1 MKKASGFEPVSPE
14 PEKMTDSCLHKLS
27 SDLASLLMEEEDSDM
42 TLVSNTGDHLPVH
55 ALLLKARSTYFR
67 TLLSTRW
74 EVGKEV
80 MMEVGKEALTMI
92 VTFLY
97 TGKLDKE
104 EVAVEILFEVL
115 QNARMMQITDLEEEV
130 KTHII
135 SNLVGGSKLTDAAQ
149 VFNILNLGLENK
161 FPEVVKP
168 CLAFCQTILN
178 DERMISKLEEGDI
191 LMLSPSSMAAIFST
205 LDPSS
210 VAFIISLGLRNDFW
224 KGREDKVFRQL
235 GPEIKDE
242 ALQMLEVEDL
252 MRIFKHSASEDLGS
266 RVARV
271 VVDTNDKLEEKTSM
285 LESQVKQNWGVGW
298 MKIHNMQK
306 ENKELKK
313 IDTGKNQQ
321 IRELEIS
328 WHHLKQIDMGKND
341 QIQDL
346 EQTCDLLKSMDNAK
360 HRKIKKLEKHIARL
374 ERLVFP
380 THELPVQGIVLP
392 QKKILRQII
401 SSPLSH
407 QKQFFLACFSFLV
420 FLFINSIL

>member
-1 MKKASGFEPVSPE
+1 
-14 PEKMTDSCLHKLS
+14 MTDSCLNKLS
-27 SDLASLLMEEEDSDM
+27 NDLASLLMEEEDSDM

-55 ALLLKARSTYFR
+55 SLLLKARSTYFR

-74 EVGKEV
+74 QTGNYPMLK
-80 MMEVGKEALTMI
+80 VGKEALTMI
-92 VTFLY
+92 ITFLY
-97 TGKLDKE
+97 SGKLDKE
-104 EVAVEILFEVL
+104 VVTVEILFEVL
-115 QNARMMQITDLEEEV
+115 QNARMMQITDLEEEI

-161 FPEVVKP
+161 FPEVVDE

-178 DERMISKLEEGDI
+178 DERMISKLKEGDI
-191 LMLSPSSMAAIFST
+191 LMLSPTSMAAIFST

-210 VAFIISLGLRNDFW
+210 VAFIISLSLRNDFW
-224 KGREDKVFRQL
+224 KGREDKVFEQL

-266 RVARV
+266 RVARM
-271 VVDTNDKLEEKTSM
+271 VVDKNEKLEEKTSM

-346 EQTCDLLKSMDNAK
+346 EQTCDL
-360 HRKIKKLEKHIARL
+360 
-374 ERLVFP
+374 
-380 THELPVQGIVLP
+380 
-392 QKKILRQII
+392 
-401 SSPLSH
+401 
-407 QKQFFLACFSFLV
+407 
-420 FLFINSIL
+420 